1 MSSDRVD
8 TCPHGAP
15 RACFDAR
22 PDSAASTEGGTGL
35 VEVRTA
41 VIVLAS
47 FVCAAIVGPLTFLAN
62 GNAPTAV
69 LAGVV
74 AIGGSLVALNAL
86 IR

>member
-1 MSSDRVD
+1 M
-8 TCPHGAP
+8 
-15 RACFDAR
+15 
-22 PDSAASTEGGTGL
+22 